1 MNQATRLSRRD
12 LQRLVAFL
20 NLVVILGVLLV
31 LLACGG
37 TAATPTPTPAGPAQ
51 GTAMPAETLEAY
63 PPPPEAT
70 ATPWAYPAATPGE

>member
-1 MNQATRLSRRD
+1 MNQATRFLPRD
-12 LQRLVAFL
+12 RQKWVALL

-51 GTAMPAETLEAY
+51 AETLEAY

-70 ATPWAYPAATPGE
+70 ATPWVYPVATPGE